1 MSGSNGRLA
10 ATSREPEE
18 WARATEAA
26 REVRAAIAGQ
36 VAELIVSGDKM
47 GSRGELTMR
56 LEKLLIAEN
65 RLQTAQR
72 ARVHARQ
79 SGVSE
84 EPARRAV
91 AEGHETIRAA
101 VMDIAVV
108 AAQWVAALDFE
119 PPIE

>member
-26 REVRAAIAGQ
+26 REVRAAVAGQ

-47 GSRGELTMR
+47 GSRGELTLR
-56 LEKLLIAEN
+56 LEKLLIAES
-65 RLQTAQR
+65 RLETARR
-72 ARVHARQ
+72 ARIHARQ

-84 EPARRAV
+84 APARRAV
-91 AEGHETIRAA
+91 EEGRETIRAA

-108 AAQWVAALDFE
+108 AAQWVAALDYD
-119 PPIE
+119 PPTD